1 MAWCEANDV
10 DYLFG
15 QAKNVRLVAHI
26 AAELAAAAAASAR
39 TGKPARRCKDFKWRT
54 RGSWSRERRVVAKA
68 EWTRGAN
75 PRFAGTSLGEH
86 EIGARRLEALYCAR
100 GDTENR
106 IKECQLDLFADR
118 TSTRTMRANQLR
130 LWFAAW
136 PTYCSARCGA
146 SGSGTPN
153 SRGPAAAPCVW
164 CC

>member
-1 MAWCEANDV
+1 LTWCEANDV

-15 QAKNVRLVAHI
+15 QVKNVRLVAHI
-26 AAELAAAAAASAR
+26 AAELAAAAARAH

-54 RGSWSRERRVVAKA
+54 RESWSRERRVVAKA

-75 PRFAGTSLGEH
+75 PRFVSTSFSEH

-164 CC
+164 RC